1 MIYWCIIDWLLRE
14 NIVVFLAEIAEVFLT
29 VVPTITSH
37 SCILF
42 YGTFKGKCKT
52 WNSCGDHSPSKSEV
66 QFLNL
71 LWTIVW
77 LIFKSYKNNRHQYP
91 CSSFL
96 YIFTKRRNNYTS
108 SIRIFPFFYFVNKR
122 SVTLSSSAGPP
133 QSHSGVIE
141 GNVVLIK
148 VMVVS
153 QITLLTAVASYERF
167 LSLLWQWISE
177 QLDLLERE
185 AETINTW
192 SKNTHRPNAQGTNDT
207 LKLFY

>member
-1 MIYWCIIDWLLRE
+1 MYHWLAFKGKYCL
-14 NIVVFLAEIAEVFLT
+14 FLAELAEVFLT

-52 WNSCGDHSPSKSEV
+52 WNSCGDRFPSKSEV

-96 YIFTKRRNNYTS
+96 CIFTKRRNNYTS
-108 SIRIFPFFYFVNKR
+108 SIRIFPFFLLCEQTFCNPQLICWTTSKSLR
-122 SVTLSSSAGPP
+122 CSWGNTLFS
-133 QSHSGVIE
+133 
-141 GNVVLIK
+141 
-148 VMVVS
+148 
-153 QITLLTAVASYERF
+153 
-167 LSLLWQWISE
+167 
-177 QLDLLERE
+177 
-185 AETINTW
+185 
-192 SKNTHRPNAQGTNDT
+192 
-207 LKLFY
+207 LKLWWCHK